1 MRFDPLYISNAVS
14 ALNQASAMEQQITN
28 EMSSG
33 RRVNSLG
40 DDPMAVGENV
50 LLSSQLN
57 LDDSFSQTETSAV
70 GMLQVADSTL
80 GSVISQLT
88 DALSKATAA
97 NNGTL
102 NASDLQSI
110 SSQLTGIRDEVLS
123 LANTTYMGRYIFSG
137 SQGGTAPFTLNPG
150 SAPNPDT
157 VTYNGDSVI
166 SHITTPNGQQIQLNV
181 PGSQIFG
188 DPTATP
194 PDLSKNVLQT
204 LNQLIADFSSGTA
217 SSTAVA
223 DTTALNSALNYVS
236 QQRVTIDNSI
246 TQLQAAESYT
256 QTQGTQLTAAQTNLL
271 QTDMALAST
280 QLSTA
285 ETQQAAL
292 TQVVNLL
299 EQNNGSLFN
308 LLQ

>member
-102 NASDLQSI
+102 NASDLQS
-110 SSQLTGIRDEVLS
+110 
-123 LANTTYMGRYIFSG
+123 
-137 SQGGTAPFTLNPG
+137 
-150 SAPNPDT
+150 
-157 VTYNGDSVI
+157 
-166 SHITTPNGQQIQLNV
+166 
-181 PGSQIFG
+181 
-188 DPTATP
+188 
-194 PDLSKNVLQT
+194 
-204 LNQLIADFSSGTA
+204 
-217 SSTAVA
+217 
-223 DTTALNSALNYVS
+223 
-236 QQRVTIDNSI
+236 
-246 TQLQAAESYT
+246 
-256 QTQGTQLTAAQTNLL
+256 
-271 QTDMALAST
+271 
-280 QLSTA
+280 
-285 ETQQAAL
+285 
-292 TQVVNLL
+292 
-299 EQNNGSLFN
+299 
-308 LLQ
+308 